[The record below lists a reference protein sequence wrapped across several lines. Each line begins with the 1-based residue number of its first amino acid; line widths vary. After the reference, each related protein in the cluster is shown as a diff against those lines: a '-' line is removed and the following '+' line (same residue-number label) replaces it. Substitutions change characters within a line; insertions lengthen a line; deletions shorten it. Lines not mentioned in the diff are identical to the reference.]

1 MLGVPGACSPGNF
14 FKFALLRSLEMHR
27 RVRHFVS
34 FMLLAKRAHVIMV
47 RLS

>member
-1 MLGVPGACSPGNF
+1 MLGGPGACSPGNVL
-14 FKFALLRSLEMHR
+14 KVALLRSLEMHR

-34 FMLLAKRAHVIMV
+34 FMLLAKSAHVIMV